1 MGAVA
6 FHTDVA
12 DKTAYIV
19 RLVRKASRQGA
30 RLVVVC
36 DDPLAVSKALWG
48 ASNSDFMAHATPQS
62 DATTQANSPV
72 VLAPSAMVSGRDLA
86 QDVLVNAR
94 LDWSEAHATFDRVI
108 ELVGQSPDEVVSG
121 RARWKRYTADGIQP
135 EKLG

>member
-36 DDPLAVSKALWG
+36 DDPSEISKALWS
-48 ASNSDFMAHATPQS
+48 ATNADFMAHATPLS
-62 DATTQANSPV
+62 DAPTQSHSAI
-72 VLAPSAMVSGRDLA
+72 VLALSAMVTARDLK
-86 QDVLVNAR
+86 QDILVNAR
-94 LDWSEAHATFDRVI
+94 LDWPHAHASFMRVI
-108 ELVGQSPDEVVSG
+108 ELVGQSAEEVVSG

>member
-6 FHTDVA
+6 FHTNVV

-36 DDPLAVSKALWG
+36 DDPLEVSKALWG
-48 ASNSDFMAHATPQS
+48 ATNSEFMAHATPQS
-62 DATTQANSPV
+62 DASTQALSAF
-72 VLAPSAMVSGRDLA
+72 VLAVSDRVLGRDLS

-94 LDWSEAHATFDRVI
+94 REWPKANAAFDRVI
-108 ELVGQSPDEVVSG
+108 ELVGQSQDEIAAGRERWRNYIAVGITPD
-121 RARWKRYTADGIQP
+121 
-135 EKLG
+135 KLG

>member
-1 MGAVA
+1 
-6 FHTDVA
+6 VA

-36 DDPLAVSKALWG
+36 DDPLAVSKALWS
-48 ASNSDFMAHATPQS
+48 ASNLDFMAHATPQS
-62 DATTQANSPV
+62 DTATQANSLI
-72 VLAPSAMVSGRDLA
+72 VLALSALVSGRDLA

-94 LDWSEAHATFDRVI
+94 LDWPEANASYNRVI

-121 RARWKRYTADGIQP
+121 RARWKRYTALGIQP
-135 EKLG
+135 KKLG

>member
-12 DKTAYIV
+12 DKIAYIV

-48 ASNSDFMAHATPQS
+48 ASNLDFMAHATPQS
-62 DATTQANSPV
+62 DTATQANSPI
-72 VLAPSAMVSGRDLA
+72 VLALSALVLGRDLV

-94 LDWSEAHATFDRVI
+94 LDWPEAHASYNRVI

-121 RARWKRYTADGIQP
+121 RARWKRYTAHGIQP
-135 EKLG
+135 KKLG

>member
-36 DDPLAVSKALWG
+36 DDPLAVSKALWS
-48 ASNSDFMAHATPQS
+48 ASNLDFMAHATPQS
-62 DATTQANSPV
+62 DTATQANSLI
-72 VLAPSAMVSGRDLA
+72 VLALSALVSGRDLA

-94 LDWSEAHATFDRVI
+94 LDWPEANASYNRVI

-121 RARWKRYTADGIQP
+121 RARWKRYTALGIQP
-135 EKLG
+135 KKLG

>member
-6 FHTDVA
+6 FHTNVV

-36 DDPLAVSKALWG
+36 DDPGDVSKALWS
-48 ASNSDFMAHATPQS
+48 ATNADFIAHATPMS
-62 DATTQANSPV
+62 DASTQSHSAILL
-72 VLAPSAMVSGRDLA
+72 VLSELVSGRDYR
-86 QDVLVNAR
+86 QDILVNAR
-94 LDWSEAHATFDRVI
+94 RDWPKAHAAYNKVI

-121 RARWKRYTADGIQP
+121 RARWKCYLADGIQP

>member
-36 DDPLAVSKALWG
+36 DDPLAVSKALWS
-48 ASNSDFMAHATPQS
+48 ASNLDFMAHATPQS
-62 DATTQANSPV
+62 DTATQANSLI
-72 VLAPSAMVSGRDLA
+72 VLAPSALVSGRDLA

-94 LDWSEAHATFDRVI
+94 LDWPEANASYNRVI

-121 RARWKRYTADGIQP
+121 RARWKRYTALGIQP
-135 EKLG
+135 KKLG

>member
-12 DKTAYIV
+12 DKIAYIV

-48 ASNSDFMAHATPQS
+48 ASNLDFMAHATPQS
-62 DATTQANSPV
+62 DTATQANSPI
-72 VLAPSAMVSGRDLA
+72 VLALSALVSGRDLV

-94 LDWSEAHATFDRVI
+94 LDWPEAHASYNRVI

-121 RARWKRYTADGIQP
+121 RARWKRYTAHGIQP
-135 EKLG
+135 KKLG

>member
-36 DDPLAVSKALWG
+36 DDPLAVSKALWS
-48 ASNSDFMAHATPQS
+48 ASNLDFMAHATPQS
-62 DATTQANSPV
+62 DTATQANSRI
-72 VLAPSAMVSGRDLA
+72 VLAPSALVSGRDLA

-94 LDWSEAHATFDRVI
+94 LDWPEANASYNRVI

-121 RARWKRYTADGIQP
+121 RARWKRYTALGIQP
-135 EKLG
+135 KKLG

>member
-1 MGAVA
+1 MGSVA

-36 DDPLAVSKALWG
+36 DDPMAVSKALWG
-48 ASNSDFMAHATPQS
+48 ATNADFMAHATPMS
-62 DATTQANSPV
+62 DEPTQVHSAV

-94 LDWSEAHATFDRVI
+94 LDWPEAHASYTRVI

-121 RARWKRYTADGIQP
+121 RARWKRYTAVGIQP